1 MARLPYLT
9 HDDLPEEH
17 HKLLARDINLNRLLA
32 HHPDGARAFSRLGG
46 WIRFDQALDP
56 RLRELA
62 ILQVGWQARS
72 AYEWSHH
79 VKLGLEFGCSDDDI
93 AAIAA
98 VDRGATTHLSE
109 LDLAVLTAAR
119 QMADDL
125 AIDDATWAV
134 LGDHL
139 STEEVMELVLAAGF
153 YCMVV
158 RVLATLQID
167 VEPDYQP
174 YLDRHPLPTD

>member
-9 HDDLPEEH
+9 VDDLAEED
-17 HKLLARDINLNRLLA
+17 HKLLARDIHLNRLLA
-32 HHPDGARAFSRLGG
+32 HNPGGARAFGRLGG
-46 WIRFDQALDP
+46 WIRFDQHLDA

-62 ILQVGWQARS
+62 ILQVGWLARS
-72 AYEWSHH
+72 PYEWSHH
-79 VKLGLEFGCSDDDI
+79 VKLGLEFGCTDEDI

-98 VDRGATTHLSE
+98 LDGGRPTHFNE
-109 LDLAVLTAAR
+109 LDLAVLAAAR

-125 AIDDATWAV
+125 DVDDATWAT
-134 LGDHL
+134 LNAHL
-139 STEEVMELVLAAGF
+139 STEEVMDLVLAAGF

-158 RVLATLQID
+158 RVLATLRID

-174 YLDRHPLPTD
+174 YLDRYPLPR